1 MRKLT
6 YIWNFIKSYKYVIT
20 LAVFGINI
28 IFFDDNNL
36 ILRAKN
42 KYEISRLKAEIAMYE
57 ENFDNTTRL
66 LQELTENPETTEK
79 IARKKYLM
87 KKDNEDIF
95 IFE

>member
-36 ILRAKN
+36 ILRGKN

-57 ENFDNTTRL
+57 ENFDNTTQL

>member
-57 ENFDNTTRL
+57 ENFDNTTQL